1 MRSNRDNEVAAQGA
15 FSLQCLLHPE
25 VVSVQRFIPLVQDVS
40 KTSWSFAS
48 GVSEPRASI
57 LDVTDKWK
65 GVFSTFVGIPDEGR
79 NTSQDNM
86 VFDDRYSGQK
96 VYRRVSARKYGMH
109 KVQILGNKDVAFGDL
124 ALLGPAVYTPNARA
138 KENDPQN
145 PYVGVYPVKRRTI
158 FFARYDEFKAE
169 AGKLDVAGFAALCL
183 EHCPWTLLPALAAAD
198 VKGKG
203 ADKVS
208 TVKAALYDSQ
218 ALKPKVAGVPVFQ
231 KALERE
237 YDKIKDLTIEEAHA
251 LYQWMMVSQMI
262 GVFVSPASPQSW
274 AQILLK

>member
-1 MRSNRDNEVAAQGA
+1 MRSNRDNEVAGQGA
-15 FSLQCLLHPE
+15 FSLLCHLHPE
-25 VVSVQRFIPLVQDVS
+25 VVSVQRFIPLVQDAS
-40 KTSWSFAS
+40 NTKWSFAS

-86 VFDDRYSGQK
+86 VFDDRYPGQK

-109 KVQILGNKDVAFGDL
+109 KVQILGDKDVAFGDL
-124 ALLGPAVYTPNARA
+124 ALLGPAVHTPNSRA
-138 KENDPQN
+138 KENDPDN

-158 FFARYDEFKAE
+158 FFVRNDEFKAE
-169 AGKLDVAGFAALCL
+169 VGKINVAGFAALCL
-183 EHCPWTLLPALAAAD
+183 QHCPWTLLPALAAAD
-198 VKGKG
+198 EKGSG
-203 ADKVS
+203 ADAVS
-208 TVKAALYDSQ
+208 TVKALYDAQ
-218 ALKPKVAGVPVFQ
+218 VLKPKVAGVPVFQ
-231 KALERE
+231 KALLRE
-237 YDKIKDLTIEEAHA
+237 YNAIKDLTIKEAHA